1 MQYNG
6 KVVYDDVYSWGKKN
20 WANFA
25 YEIDPP
31 EEVTVFQEYVVYDAI
46 GIIGSVGGT
55 LGMFIGFSFTG
66 FISSLI
72 NGLSKFAKSKIA
84 KVDMPRIKPIQVEPN
99 LYAIDY
105 KEVKEQVEGLTKKF
119 EMILERVESFEEVA
133 YCKRHPNKNF

>member
-1 MQYNG
+1 M
-6 KVVYDDVYSWGKKN
+6 YDDVYSWGKKN

-72 NGLSKFAKSKIA
+72 NGLSKLVKSLIDS
-84 KVDMPRIKPIQVEPN
+84 VDISRMKSIQVKPN
-99 LYAIDY
+99 ISSSYY
-105 KEVKEQVEGLTKKF
+105 KEFKEQVDNLNKRF
-119 EMILERVESFEEVA
+119 EIIFEKVESFEE
-133 YCKRHPNKNF
+133 NK

>member
-1 MQYNG
+1 M
-6 KVVYDDVYSWGKKN
+6 YDDVYSWGKKN

-72 NGLSKFAKSKIA
+72 NGLSKFVKSKIDS
-84 KVDMPRIKPIQVEPN
+84 VDTSRMKSIQVEPN
-99 LYAIDY
+99 HPAIKNY
-105 KEVKEQVEGLTKKF
+105 IEIKEQVENLNKKLEIIF
-119 EMILERVESFEEVA
+119 ERVEEFEDVMH
-133 YCKRHPNKNF
+133 CKRNTNKNFR